1 MSKHAQLADGTILE
15 FPDDTPDAVV
25 DRTVKIHVQTAKTQA
40 GLATQTQ
47 YPSAQERG
55 LSTGADLRSLP
66 QRVFAAVTDPNEGS
80 KYPIA
85 QEPWTTAA
93 LFGGSVP
100 GGPATEGMGFTQ
112 ALKEGPLVKGAT
124 SLFDEIKGLKNKL
137 TSPPPVEAPAVN
149 KWMGVAEKDLVHG
162 GNPGQRI
169 VDEKLLGAT
178 KQETQAN
185 IQPKL
190 AEASDDLHR
199 YLQGAGAQGVEIDAH
214 PLIDKALNEAH
225 ANLRSP
231 TDEAFARSVAA
242 IKGKIEARFPQYDIS
257 KLTPEQAHEVKVFL
271 GKQIDWTDPVRNP
284 INDALQDIYHGLNN
298 EIDTKVVDVKPIQ
311 KRWGDLFT
319 ADQRLDKSI
328 RKDAVGSGTGS
339 AVPTSPS
346 MADKLKEFGLRWAVP
361 TGGAAGALYGLYKKF
376 ED

>member
-1 MSKHAQLADGTILE
+1 MVSGGDVPPPPPGFTLIGQSAIDAQI
-15 FPDDTPDAVV
+15 
-25 DRTVKIHVQTAKTQA
+25 AKTKA
-40 GLATQTQ
+40 GLATQSQ
-47 YPSAQERG
+47 YNDTNPSLVGGFQSEMQKNPIVHAMFPPATNPATGHRDPYGVERG
-55 LSTGADLRSLP
+55 VAMALP
-66 QRVFAAVTDPNEGS
+66 EKF
-80 KYPIA
+80 
-85 QEPWTTAA
+85 
-93 LFGGSVP
+93 
-100 GGPATEGMGFTQ
+100 GPAPAE
-112 ALKEGPLVKGAT
+112 
-124 SLFDEIKGLKNKL
+124 SLFDQLKGKL
-137 TSPPPVEAPAVN
+137 TTPPPVEAPAVN
-149 KWMGVAEKDLVHG
+149 KWMGVAEKDLAHG

-257 KLTPEQAHEVKVFL
+257 KLTPEQAHEVKVYL

-346 MADKLKEFGLRWAVP
+346 MADKLKEFGLKWAVP